1 MLLPEPPFDHNLF
14 SVPVLLITTESP
26 WQNEVGRM
34 VVIVGADG
42 VGLTVTATAL
52 DTEEEQPFATT

>member
-1 MLLPEPPFDHNLF
+1 MLLPEPPFDHSLF

-26 WQNEVGRM
+26 WQNVVGRLA
-34 VVIVGADG
+34 VIVGADG
-42 VGLTVTATAL
+42 VGLTVTEIAF

>member
-1 MLLPEPPFDHNLF
+1 MLLPELPFDQSLL
-14 SVPVLLITTESP
+14 SVPVLLISTESP
-26 WQNEVGRM
+26 WQKVVGRL

-42 VGLTVTATAL
+42 VGLTVTATAF

>member
-1 MLLPEPPFDHNLF
+1 MVLPEPPFDQSLF
-14 SVPVLLITTESP
+14 SVPVLLISTESP
-26 WQNEVGRM
+26 WQNVVGRLA
-34 VVIVGADG
+34 VIVGADG